1 MKPLTFFKYTTI
13 GLILLNIVVLGFFL
27 MRESQDV
34 PPRPPRPRTDFQLD
48 AISMLRLS
56 NEQESV
62 FSNLAEEHETQIRKL
77 NREQETLII
86 PLFESI
92 TDPSIELDTLM
103 VLEQFD
109 QIQRQKLV
117 LTRNHLLEIKDLL
130 NEDQLPDFEIFVDRV
145 MERTISKRKKR
156 PARPQD
162 FR

>member
-13 GLILLNIVVLGFFL
+13 GLILLNVFVLSFFL
-27 MRESQDV
+27 LRESQDR
-34 PPRPPRPRTDFQLD
+34 PRPPRPRTDFQQD
-48 AISMLRLS
+48 AIIMLGLTY
-56 NEQESV
+56 EQEAV
-62 FSNLAEEHETQIRKL
+62 FSELAEEHEQQIRKL
-77 NREQETLII
+77 NREQETLIV
-86 PLFESI
+86 PLFESV
-92 TDPSIELDTLM
+92 TDPTIELDSLT

-130 NEDQLPDFEIFVDRV
+130 NEEQLPDFEIFVDRV
-145 MERTISKRKKR
+145 MERTISKRQKR

>member
-13 GLILLNIVVLGFFL
+13 GLILLNIVVLGFFVL
-27 MRESQDV
+27 RESQG
-34 PPRPPRPRTDFQLD
+34 PPRPPRPRTDFQQD
-48 AISMLRLS
+48 AIIMLGLT
-56 NEQESV
+56 NEQEAA
-62 FSNLAEEHETQIRKL
+62 FSNLAEEHEQQIRKL

-86 PLFESI
+86 PLFESVM
-92 TDPSIELDTLM
+92 DPSIELDSLV

-130 NEDQLPDFEIFVDRV
+130 NEEQLPDFEIFVDRV
-145 MERTISKRKKR
+145 MERTISKGRKR